1 MGMIGILR
9 IFYGAEGTKPWLVL
23 GCLLLAGVFE
33 GIGLAS
39 LLPLLSLA
47 INDGASETSAI
58 AGYVEQGLALFG
70 LAPELGLLLGLVVGG
85 IVLKCLLTMTAMRY
99 VGYAVAEVATG
110 LRAELIK
117 RLLSVRWGYF
127 THQPMGRIA
136 NAVSVDATRSGHA
149 YLMAANFQVNV
160 IQTVIYS
167 LVAALVSWQLALAA
181 LALGGLIALSL
192 HFLVRITKKAGRRQT
207 ERTSELVIYLSDALS
222 NIKPLKAMAK
232 SGKFANLFNRKID
245 QLKRALRRQVVSQYA
260 LKNLEEML
268 VAIAVGIGFYIAITR
283 WNVPVSQLLVMGV
296 LLFQAVSSVGKMQ
309 RQFQKAVLLE
319 SPYWAMRDLIDEA
332 DAAREPNPGSA
343 MPSLEKGCRFEG
355 VSFAHTTEK
364 VLDSVSLDIPASG
377 LTVITGTSGS
387 GKTTLTD
394 LLLGLYQPQQGR
406 ILIDGMPLSEID
418 LEAWRGMVGYV
429 PQDLILFHD
438 SVLANVTLGDPRID
452 EAEVRRALEAAG
464 AWDFVAALPEGLH
477 SVVGEKGAKLSG
489 GQRQRIA
496 LARALAGRP
505 KLLILD
511 EVTSALDPNTERD
524 ICRNIDALSHDMTI
538 LAITHREAWTEIAE
552 RTYRLER
559 GTVELVK
566 DGRGLKRPA

>member
-222 NIKPLKAMAK
+222 NIKPIKAMAK
-232 SGKFANLFNRKID
+232 SAKFANLFNRKID
-245 QLKRALRRQVVSQYA
+245 QLKQALRRQVVSQYA

-452 EAEVRRALEAAG
+452 EAEVRRALQEAG

>member
-296 LLFQAVSSVGKMQ
+296 LLFQVVSSVGKMQ

>member
-1 MGMIGILR
+1 MIGILR
-9 IFYGAEGTKPWLVL
+9 IFYGAKGTKPWFVL
-23 GCLLLAGVFE
+23 ACLLLAGIAE
-33 GIGLAS
+33 GIGLAT

-47 INDGASETSAI
+47 INGSADDTSPVAV
-58 AGYVEQGLALFG
+58 YVEQTLGFFG
-70 LAPELGLLLGLVVGG
+70 LTPELGLLLTLVVGG
-85 IVLKCLLTMTAMRY
+85 IVFKCLLTMAAMKY
-99 VGYAVAEVATG
+99 VGYAVAEVATS

-117 RLLSVRWGYF
+117 RLLNVRWGYF
-127 THQPMGRIA
+127 THQPLGRIA
-136 NAVSVDATRSGHA
+136 NAVSVDSTRAGQA
-149 YLMAANFQVNV
+149 YLMAANFQVNL

-167 LVAALVSWQLALAA
+167 LVAAMVSWQLSLAA
-181 LALGGLIALSL
+181 IALGGIIALSL
-192 HFLVRITKKAGRRQT
+192 HFLVRISKKAGRRQT

-232 SGKFANLFNRKID
+232 SGKFANLFDRKIE

-268 VAIAVGIGFYIAITR
+268 VAIAVGIGFFFATTH
-283 WNVPVSQLLVMGV
+283 WDVPVSQLLVMGV

-319 SPYWAMRDLIDEA
+319 SPYWAMRKLIDEA
-332 DAAREPNPGSA
+332 EAAREPNPGTA
-343 MPSLEKGCRFEG
+343 VPTLEKGCHFEK
-355 VSFAHTTEK
+355 VSFAHTTDP
-364 VLDSVSLDIPASG
+364 VLNGVTLDIPARG

-394 LLLGLYQPQQGR
+394 LLLGLHQPQAGE
-406 ILIDGMPLSEID
+406 ILIDGTPLRRID
-418 LEAWRGMVGYV
+418 LEAWRNLVGYV

-452 EAEVRRALEAAG
+452 EAEAQRALEAAG
-464 AWDFVAALPEGLH
+464 AWDFVSTLPEGLH
-477 SVVGEKGAKLSG
+477 SIVGEKGAKLSG

-511 EVTSALDPNTERD
+511 EVTSALDPRTERD
-524 ICRNIDALSHDMTI
+524 ICRNIDALSQDMTI

-552 RTYRLER
+552 RTYRLD
-559 GTVELVK
+559 GGVIELVK

>member
-1 MGMIGILR
+1 MIGILR
-9 IFYGAEGTKPWLVL
+9 IFYGARGTKPWLVL
-23 GCLLLAGVFE
+23 ACLLLAGIAE
-33 GIGLAS
+33 GIGLAT
-39 LLPLLSLA
+39 LLPLLSLT
-47 INDGASETSAI
+47 INEGAGDASPI
-58 AGYVEQGLALFG
+58 ALYVEQALDTLGLK
-70 LAPELGLLLGLVVGG
+70 PELGLLLTLVVGG
-85 IVLKCLLTMTAMRY
+85 IVFKCLLTMAAMRY
-99 VGYAVAEVATG
+99 VGYAVAEVATS

-117 RLLSVRWGYF
+117 RLLNVRWGYF
-127 THQPMGRIA
+127 THQPLGRIA
-136 NAVSVDATRSGHA
+136 NAVSVDSTRAGQA
-149 YLMAANFQVNV
+149 YLMAANFQVNL

-181 LALGGLIALSL
+181 IALGGIIALSL
-192 HFLVRITKKAGRRQT
+192 HFLVRVSKKAGRRQT

-232 SGKFANLFNRKID
+232 SGKFANLFDRKIE

-268 VAIAVGIGFYIAITR
+268 VAIAVGIGFFIATTR
-283 WNVPVSQLLVMGV
+283 WDVPVPQLLVMGV

-319 SPYWAMRDLIDEA
+319 SPYWAMRELIDAAE
-332 DAAREPNPGSA
+332 AARELNPGSA
-343 MPSLEKGCRFEG
+343 VPTLDQGCRFEG
-355 VSFAHTTEK
+355 VSFAHTTDN
-364 VLDSVSLDIPASG
+364 VLESVSLDIPARG

-394 LLLGLYQPQQGR
+394 LLLGLYQPKEGR
-406 ILIDGMPLSEID
+406 ILIDGTPLSEID

-438 SVLANVTLGDPRID
+438 TVLANVTLGDPRVD
-452 EAEVRRALEAAG
+452 EAEAQRALEAAG
-464 AWDFVAALPEGLH
+464 AWGFVSALPEGLQ
-477 SVVGEKGAKLSG
+477 SIVGEKGAKLSG

-505 KLLILD
+505 RLLILD
-511 EVTSALDPNTERD
+511 EVTSALDPRTERD
-524 ICRNIDALSHDMTI
+524 ICRNIDALSDEMTI

-552 RTYRLER
+552 RTYRLDG

-566 DGRGLKRPA
+566 DGRGLKQPA

>member
-452 EAEVRRALEAAG
+452 EAEVRRALQEAG

>member
-1 MGMIGILR
+1 MIGILR
-9 IFYGAEGTKPWLVL
+9 IFYGARGTNPWLVL
-23 GCLLLAGVFE
+23 GCLLLAGIAE
-33 GIGLAS
+33 GIGLAT

-47 INDGASETSAI
+47 IDGGANEASPLAL
-58 AGYVEQGLALFG
+58 YVEEVLAYVDLT
-70 LAPELGLLLGLVVGG
+70 PSLGLLLALVVGG
-85 IVLKCLLTMTAMRY
+85 IVIKCLLTMAAMKY

-110 LRAELIK
+110 LRAELIM
-117 RLLSVRWGYF
+117 RLLNVRWGYF
-127 THQPMGRIA
+127 THQPMGRIS
-136 NAVSVDATRSGHA
+136 NAVSVDSTRAGQA

-167 LVAALVSWQLALAA
+167 LVAALISWQLALAA
-181 LALGGLIALSL
+181 LALGGTIALSL
-192 HFLVRITKKAGRRQT
+192 HFLVRVSKKAGRRQT

-232 SGKFANLFNRKID
+232 SGKFANLFDRKIE

-268 VAIAVGIGFYIAITR
+268 VAVAVGIGFFVATTR
-283 WNVPVSQLLVMGV
+283 WNVPVPELLVMGI
-296 LLFQAVSSVGKMQ
+296 LLYQAVSSVGKMQ

-319 SPYWAMRDLIDEA
+319 SPYWSMRSLIDET
-332 DAAREPNPGSA
+332 AAAQEPNPGSTA
-343 MPSLEKGCRFEG
+343 PTLEQGCRFEE
-355 VSFAHTTEK
+355 VTFSYAAEV
-364 VLDSVSLDIPASG
+364 VLNQVTLEIPSRG

-394 LLLGLYQPQQGR
+394 LLLGLYQPGAGD
-406 ILIDGMPLSEID
+406 ILIDGTSLREID
-418 LEAWRGMVGYV
+418 LQAWRSMVGYV

-438 SVLANVTLGDPRID
+438 TILANVTLGDPKID
-452 EAEVRRALEAAG
+452 EAEARRALAAAG
-464 AWDFVAALPEGLH
+464 AWDFVAAMPEGVN
-477 SVVGEKGAKLSG
+477 SIVGEKGAKLSG

-511 EVTSALDPNTERD
+511 EVTSALDPRTEQE

-538 LAITHREAWTEIAE
+538 LAITHREAWAEIAE
-552 RTYRLER
+552 RTYRLDKGR
-559 GTVELVK
+559 VALVK
-566 DGRGLKRPA
+566 DGRDIKKLA

>member
-1 MGMIGILR
+1 MIGVLR
-9 IFYGAEGTKPWLVL
+9 IFYGARGTRPWLVL
-23 GCLLLAGVFE
+23 TCLLLAGIAE
-33 GIGLAS
+33 GIGLAT

-47 INDGASETSAI
+47 INDAAGETSAL
-58 AGYVEQGLALFG
+58 AVYVEKALGFFG
-70 LAPELGLLLGLVVGG
+70 LAPDLGLLLTLVVGG
-85 IVLKCLLTMTAMRY
+85 IVFKCLLTMAAMRY
-99 VGYAVAEVATG
+99 VGYAVAEVATS

-117 RLLSVRWGYF
+117 RLLNVRWGYF
-127 THQPMGRIA
+127 THQPLGRIA
-136 NAVSVDATRSGHA
+136 NAVSVDSTRAGQA

-181 LALGGLIALSL
+181 LALGGIIALSL
-192 HFLVRITKKAGRRQT
+192 HFLVRISKKAGRRQT
-207 ERTSELVIYLSDALS
+207 ERTSELVVYLSDALS

-232 SGKFANLFNRKID
+232 AGKFANLFDRKID

-260 LKNLEEML
+260 LKNMEEML
-268 VAIAVGIGFYIAITR
+268 VAIAVGIGFFVATTR
-283 WNVPVSQLLVMGV
+283 WDVPVSQLIVMGI
-296 LLFQAVSSVGKMQ
+296 LLYQAVSSVGKMQ

-319 SPYWAMRDLIDEA
+319 SPYWAMRELIDEA
-332 DAAREPNPGSA
+332 AAAREPNPGSA
-343 MPSLEKGCRFEG
+343 VPTLDQGCRFEG
-355 VSFAHTTEK
+355 VSFAHTTDN
-364 VLDSVSLDIPASG
+364 VLDAVSLDIPARG

-394 LLLGLYQPQQGR
+394 LLLGLYQPKEGR
-406 ILIDGMPLSEID
+406 ILIDGTPLSEID
-418 LEAWRGMVGYV
+418 LEAWRGLVGYV

-452 EAEVRRALEAAG
+452 EAEAQRALEAAG
-464 AWDFVAALPEGLH
+464 AWDFVSALPEGLQ
-477 SVVGEKGAKLSG
+477 SIVGEKGAKLSG

-511 EVTSALDPNTERD
+511 EVTSALDPRTERD
-524 ICRNIDALSHDMTI
+524 ICRNIDALSNDMTI

-552 RTYRLER
+552 RTYRLDG

>member
-1 MGMIGILR
+1 MIGILR
-9 IFYGAEGTKPWLVL
+9 IFYGARGTKPWLVL
-23 GCLLLAGVFE
+23 ACLLLAGIAE
-33 GIGLAS
+33 GIGLAT
-39 LLPLLSLA
+39 LLPLLSLT
-47 INDGASETSAI
+47 INEGAGDASPI
-58 AGYVEQGLALFG
+58 ALYVEQALDTLGLK
-70 LAPELGLLLGLVVGG
+70 PELGLLLTLVVGG
-85 IVLKCLLTMTAMRY
+85 IVFKCLLTMAAMRY
-99 VGYAVAEVATG
+99 VGYAVAEVATS

-117 RLLSVRWGYF
+117 RLLNVRWGYF
-127 THQPMGRIA
+127 TYQPLGRIA
-136 NAVSVDATRSGHA
+136 NAVSVDSTRAGQA
-149 YLMAANFQVNV
+149 YLMAANFQVNL

-181 LALGGLIALSL
+181 LALGGAIALSL
-192 HFLVRITKKAGRRQT
+192 HFLVRVSKKAGRRQT
-207 ERTSELVIYLSDALS
+207 ERTSELVVYLSDALS

-232 SGKFANLFNRKID
+232 SGKFANLFDRKIE

-268 VAIAVGIGFYIAITR
+268 VAIAVGIGFFIATTR
-283 WNVPVSQLLVMGV
+283 WDVPVPQLLVMGV

-319 SPYWAMRDLIDEA
+319 SPYWAMRELIDAAE
-332 DAAREPNPGSA
+332 AARELNPGSA
-343 MPSLEKGCRFEG
+343 VPTLDQGCRFEG
-355 VSFAHTTEK
+355 VSFAHTTDN
-364 VLDSVSLDIPASG
+364 VLESVSLDIPARG

-394 LLLGLYQPQQGR
+394 LLLGLYQPKEGR
-406 ILIDGMPLSEID
+406 ILIDGTPLSEID

-438 SVLANVTLGDPRID
+438 TVLANVTLGDPRVD
-452 EAEVRRALEAAG
+452 EAEAQRALEAAG
-464 AWDFVAALPEGLH
+464 AWDFVSALPEGLQ
-477 SVVGEKGAKLSG
+477 SIVGEKGAKLSG

-505 KLLILD
+505 RLLILD
-511 EVTSALDPNTERD
+511 EVTSALDPRTERD
-524 ICRNIDALSHDMTI
+524 ICRNIDALSDEMTI

-552 RTYRLER
+552 RTYRLDG

-566 DGRGLKRPA
+566 DGRGLKQPA